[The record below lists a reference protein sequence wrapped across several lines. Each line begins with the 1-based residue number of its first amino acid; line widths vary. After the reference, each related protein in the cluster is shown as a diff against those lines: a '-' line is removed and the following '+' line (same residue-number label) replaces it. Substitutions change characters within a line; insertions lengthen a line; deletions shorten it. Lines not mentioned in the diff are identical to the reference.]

1 MPQQLIYTSAPRGVV
16 AGRSGHCT
24 VARSATLREALML
37 QLEKWSYY
45 QHLSLS
51 GGRERP
57 IFCCRVM
64 DLRGARYHVLTRIQ
78 DAGLDFTGRTNFL
91 AHHLVFTPEEIRQF
105 PAPPTILLYWPGWV
119 QSWTKEPEL
128 LERED
133 WTSLAALPAAA
144 LPAKNWQALTG
155 DAVHGY
161 GLLEARA
168 GTAFRVDR
176 LPEAQILA
184 LFSESLE
191 LLELRDPRRDFRAS
205 GWQYT
210 FTTSLQ
216 EQDNP
221 ADFRWRCLHA
231 DNPAA
236 SRFAG
241 PDCRELADIRA
252 ARVTDEETRLA
263 QMGRQA
269 PQWITQPQNSRVTE
283 GEAANFQARAE
294 GVPAPRYQWFVLDR
308 AGNGQPVP
316 NGTGPELT
324 LAQPPL
330 GVSRYVVHA
339 SNSQGEATSEV
350 VTLSVEGKLRIA
362 ATRPSG
368 GATTSKRP
376 TPAYIKS
383 GEELDRQRQ
392 RIAEEKAAQQLRR
405 SKRLKKILAGC
416 GIIILLLIAILCLLI
431 WKDRNA
437 EQARQRNMPPAS
449 SKTNSYAS
457 SNSIAVAGPAM
468 VLNLQIEPRNE
479 ELRPGTN
486 FLIRVDIR
494 GATNYTLQ
502 WYREDGIV
510 SDATNS
516 FLSVSNSARENN
528 THKFYFVVSNG
539 TESVTSAVANLKFS
553 VPHPELGDPG
563 KGNNDDPS
571 RN

>member
-168 GTAFRVDR
+168 GRAFRVDR

-241 PDCRELADIRA
+241 PDCRELADICA

-263 QMGRQA
+263 QTGRQV
-269 PQWITQPQNSRVTE
+269 PQWITQPQNARVTE
-283 GEAANFQARAE
+283 GEAANFRAQAE
-294 GVPAPRYQWFVLDR
+294 GVPAPRYQWFALDR
-308 AGNGQPVP
+308 AGNGQPLS
-316 NGTGPELT
+316 NGNEPELA
-324 LAQPPL
+324 LPQPPL
-330 GVSRYVVHA
+330 GVSRYVVRA
-339 SNSQGEATSEV
+339 SNSQGEVTSEV
-350 VTLSVEGKLRIA
+350 VTLSVEAKLRLA
-362 ATRPSG
+362 PTRPPGEGMASRR
-368 GATTSKRP
+368 AA
-376 TPAYIKS
+376 PAYIKS
-383 GEELDRQRQ
+383 EEQIDRQRQ

-405 SKRLKKILAGC
+405 SKRLKKILAG
-416 GIIILLLIAILCLLI
+416 GGLLLLLAIGIVTLLI
-431 WKDRNA
+431 VRKEPSNKSS
-437 EQARQRNMPPAS
+437 EISMSSPAS
-449 SKTNSYAS
+449 GAGSDEGSTGVTK
-457 SNSIAVAGPAM
+457 VAIPT
-468 VLNLQIEPRNE
+468 LQIEPTNG
-479 ELRPGTN
+479 ELRLRTN
-486 FLIRVDIR
+486 FEFRVDIQLT
-494 GATNYTLQ
+494 TNSTLQ
-502 WYREDGIV
+502 WYRDDGII
-510 SDATNS
+510 SGATNS
-516 FLSVSNSARENN
+516 ILWVTNSASEDNA
-528 THKFYFVVSNG
+528 HKFYAVVSNEA
-539 TESVTSAVANLKFS
+539 ESVTSIIANLNYIG
-553 VPHPELGDPG
+553 PHPPLLDGSAEDKKP
-563 KGNNDDPS
+563 
-571 RN
+571 

>member
-168 GTAFRVDR
+168 GRAFRVDR

-241 PDCRELADIRA
+241 PDCRELADTRA

-263 QMGRQA
+263 QTGRQV
-269 PQWITQPQNSRVTE
+269 PQWITQPQNARVTE
-283 GEAANFQARAE
+283 GEAASFRAQAE
-294 GVPAPRYQWFVLDR
+294 GVPAPRYQWFTLDR

-316 NGTGPELT
+316 DGTGPELT
-324 LAQPPL
+324 LTQPPL
-330 GVSRYVVHA
+330 GVSRYVIRA
-339 SNSQGEATSEV
+339 SNSQGEVTSEV
-350 VTLSVEGKLRIA
+350 VTLSVEAKLRLA
-362 ATRPSG
+362 PTRPPGEGMASRR
-368 GATTSKRP
+368 A

-383 GEELDRQRQ
+383 EEQIDRQRQ

-405 SKRLKKILAGC
+405 SKRLKKILAG
-416 GIIILLLIAILCLLI
+416 GGLLLLLAIGIVTLLI
-431 WKDRNA
+431 VRKEPSNKSS
-437 EQARQRNMPPAS
+437 EISMSSPAS
-449 SKTNSYAS
+449 GAGSDEGSTGVTK
-457 SNSIAVAGPAM
+457 VAIPT
-468 VLNLQIEPRNE
+468 LQIEPTTG
-479 ELRPGTN
+479 ELRLRTN
-486 FLIRVDIR
+486 FEFRVDIQLT
-494 GATNYTLQ
+494 TNSTLQ
-502 WYREDGIV
+502 WYRDDGII
-510 SDATNS
+510 SGATNS
-516 FLSVSNSARENN
+516 ILWVTNSASEDNA
-528 THKFYFVVSNG
+528 HKFYAVVSNEA
-539 TESVTSAVANLKFS
+539 ESVTSIIANLNYIG
-553 VPHPELGDPG
+553 PHPPLLDGSAEDKKP
-563 KGNNDDPS
+563 
-571 RN
+571 